1 MELLVCV
8 LVAMN
13 IFMAEE
19 LAESKGTTLIDLA
32 VNPVKKLAN
41 KAITKVKDMA
51 HKAVKV
57 TKDTADKA
65 VVVAKDTCDKCE
77 VAVNKAISDITNFA
91 VTNIRVAEEMI
102 VKETYIYKEMQTNN
116 DELLAQINA
125 LQAKVDDITEKYQA
139 LENKK
144 QVVNRPKNIKKPA
157 KVNNPFAIEHI
168 DGFDATKIT
177 YVRDE
182 NGNIRATDIVYEQ
195 VTNE

>member
-1 MELLVCV
+1 MDLLVCV

-32 VNPVKKLAN
+32 VNPVKKFAN
-41 KAITKVKDMA
+41 KAINKVKDMTR
-51 HKAVKV
+51 KAVTTV
-57 TKDTADKA
+57 IDTKDKA
-65 VVVAKDTCDKCE
+65 VVVAKDTVDKCE
-77 VAVNKAISDITNFA
+77 VAVNKAVSDITNFA
-91 VTNIRVAEEMI
+91 VTNLRIAEEMI

-116 DELLAQINA
+116 DVLLAQISE
-125 LQAKVDDITEKYQA
+125 LQAKVDDITDKYNA

-144 QVVNRPKNIKKPA
+144 QVVNRPKNAKKPA
-157 KVNNPFAIEHI
+157 KVDNPFAIEHI

-182 NGNIRATDIVYEQ
+182 DGNIRATDIVYEQ
-195 VTNE
+195 VINE

>member
-32 VNPVKKLAN
+32 VNPVKRFAN
-41 KAITKVKDMA
+41 KAINKAKDMA
-51 HKAVKV
+51 HKAVTTV
-57 TKDTADKA
+57 IDTKDKA
-65 VVVAKDTCDKCE
+65 VVVAKETVDKCE
-77 VAVNKAISDITNFA
+77 VAVNKAVSDMTNFA
-91 VTNIRVAEEMI
+91 VTNIRVAEEII
-102 VKETYIYKEMQTNN
+102 VKNTYIYKEIQTNN
-116 DELLAQINA
+116 DVLLAQISE
-125 LQAKVDDITEKYQA
+125 LQAKVDDITDKYNA

-144 QVVNRPKNIKKPA
+144 QVVNRPKNAKKPA
-157 KVNNPFAIEHI
+157 KVDNPFAIEHI

-182 NGNIRATDIVYEQ
+182 DGNIRATDIVYEQ

>member
-1 MELLVCV
+1 MEILVCV

-32 VNPVKKLAN
+32 VNPVKKFAN
-41 KAITKVKDMA
+41 KVINKAKEMTR
-51 HKAVKV
+51 KAVKV
-57 TKDTADKA
+57 AKDTADKA

-77 VAVNKAISDITNFA
+77 VAVNKAVSDITNFA

-116 DELLAQINA
+116 DVLLAQISE
-125 LQAKVDDITEKYQA
+125 LQAKVDDITNKYNA

-144 QVVNRPKNIKKPA
+144 QVVNRPKNVKKPA